1 MFFINKIQLLMKAF
15 LNSDGETLTLQV
27 KPL

>member
-1 MFFINKIQLLMKAF
+1 MFFINKIQLLMKAI